1 MILHKG
7 KEIYPLEISRI
18 VSKTGSVIYDRQ
30 ARQKSYIYI
39 AIENTQNKG
48 ENE

>member
-1 MILHKG
+1 MVLHKG
-7 KEIYPLEISRI
+7 KEFYPLEVSRI
-18 VSKTGSVIYDRQ
+18 VSNTGSVIYDRQ

-39 AIENTQNKG
+39 AIDSTQNKE